1 MLTDE
6 KGGTSTVSI
15 ANAMQSN
22 GVPETAGFFYFLVDT
37 STIVV

>member
-1 MLTDE
+1 MSEGKLMLTDE

-22 GVPETAGFFYFLVDT
+22 GVPETAGFF
-37 STIVV
+37 